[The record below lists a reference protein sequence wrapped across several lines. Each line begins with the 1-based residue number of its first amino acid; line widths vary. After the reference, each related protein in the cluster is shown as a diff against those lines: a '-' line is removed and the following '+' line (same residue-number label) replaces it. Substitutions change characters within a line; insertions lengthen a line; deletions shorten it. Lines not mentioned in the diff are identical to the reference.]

1 MRCQAVA
8 TSRFGHEIQEGI
20 MEGASQCGG
29 RSAECRVALASALF
43 ACLICGCTPWGQ
55 YKDNGCKV
63 GPNYCKPS
71 AAVAAQWIDIAD
83 KRLSS
88 EEPDLSHWWTA
99 LGDPKLDELIQ
110 TAYRKNL
117 TLREAGFRILQA
129 RAELAIQM
137 GNLFPQTQ
145 QAFGNYQRGAISTL
159 AANQQLLPNRFF
171 SNWDLGFN
179 LSWELDFWGRFRR
192 AIDSAADAL
201 DASVFDYDDVLVTL
215 LGDVASTYVEI
226 RTLQQE
232 IAYVRENIKIQTE
245 SLDIAKARFAGGL
258 TSELDAEQAESQ
270 LAQTEAL
277 IPQFEKRLRQA
288 NDRLCVLLGIP
299 TEDLTKTLGNE
310 AIPTTSPDIVVG
322 IPADLLTRRPDVRRA
337 ERIAAAQCEQI
348 GIAEAELYPAI
359 AITGTVGFDAAR
371 FSNLFKD
378 RSFQGSIGP
387 GFQWNVLNYGR
398 LVNNVRLQWAKFCEL
413 VTAYRQT
420 VLRANAEAEDGIVEF
435 LQSQL
440 QAQAMQRS
448 VVAASKAVDLAVV
461 QYKNGL
467 VDFNRVAL
475 LEQNLVQQQDLLAQA
490 QGDIALGLVHAYR
503 ALGGGWEIRCARQD
517 ETGGGLEPPGPT
529 RAEELPPGKSAP
541 GSKTPSPSRQS
552 RPSPRGLP
560 LPGPADELQ
569 PNPGNEIPPPAPQT
583 KNSRGPRLRTANASV
598 PVESA
603 NSGGEASDK
612 PMRLRFSNDAKSE
625 ISHAGLLPEDRGEIR
640 FLR

>member
-1 MRCQAVA
+1 MPSA
-8 TSRFGHEIQEGI
+8 RF
-20 MEGASQCGG
+20 ALVV
-29 RSAECRVALASALF
+29 SAALLAS
-43 ACLICGCTPWGQ
+43 LIAGCTPWGE

-71 AAVAAQWIDIAD
+71 AAVAAQWIDAAD
-83 KRLSS
+83 KRLNS

-110 TAYRKNL
+110 TAYRQNL
-117 TLREAGFRILQA
+117 TLREAGFRILQS

-192 AIDSAADAL
+192 AIDAAADSL

-226 RTLQQE
+226 RTIQQE
-232 IAYVRENIKIQTE
+232 IEYVHENIHIQNE
-245 SLDIAKARFAGGL
+245 SLEIARARFEGQIA
-258 TSELDAEQAESQ
+258 SELDLEQATSQ

-288 NDRLCVLLGIP
+288 NDRMCVLLGIP
-299 TEDLTKTLGNE
+299 AEDLMKKLGGA

-398 LVNNVRLQWAKFCEL
+398 LVNNVRLQSAKFCEL

-435 LQSQL
+435 LQSQI
-440 QAQAMQRS
+440 QTQAMQRS
-448 VVAASKAVDLAVV
+448 VGAASKAVDLAVV

-490 QGDIALGLVHAYR
+490 QGDIALGLVHTYR
-503 ALGGGWEIRCARQD
+503 ALGGGWEIRCAGQG
-517 ETGGGLEPPGPT
+517 ESGEASVAPPGPKN
-529 RAEELPPGKSAP
+529 AEELPPGKPAP
-541 GSKTPSPSRQS
+541 GSKTPSQPRQS

-560 LPGPADELQ
+560 LPGPADEVQ
-569 PNPGNEIPPPAPQT
+569 PNPGSAIPPPTPQA
-583 KNSRGPRLRTANASV
+583 KNSSGPRLRATNTTV
-598 PVESA
+598 PVDSA
-603 NSGGEASDK
+603 NSDSEVSNK
-612 PMRLRFSNDAKSE
+612 PMRLRFSNDATAE
-625 ISHAGLLPEDRGEIR
+625 ISHAGLLPQDRGETR